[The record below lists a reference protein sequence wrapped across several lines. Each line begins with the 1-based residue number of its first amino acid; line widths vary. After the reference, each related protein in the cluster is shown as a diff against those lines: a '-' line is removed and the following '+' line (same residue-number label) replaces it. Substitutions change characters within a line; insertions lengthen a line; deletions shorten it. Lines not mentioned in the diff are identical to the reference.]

1 MAQPKMTGAV
11 QHPLVQK
18 ILNYQL
24 AMARGDIQSGRAIFD
39 PNVEY
44 TVPGSNALSGTTRGP
59 DLVMGY
65 FGKLMQATAG
75 TYEITEMNWLVSG
88 TKVLL
93 ETVNHATVNEKSLT
107 WDEAILFEFR
117 DGLKWK
123 IEMFQAD
130 QAAVDALFGP

>member
-1 MAQPKMTGAV
+1 MAQPTMTGAV

-24 AMARGDIQSGRAIFD
+24 AMARGDIESGRTVFD
-39 PNVEY
+39 PDVEY
-44 TVPGSNALSGTTRGP
+44 TVPGNNALSGTTRGP

-75 TYEITEMNWLVSG
+75 TYEITKMNWLVSG

-93 ETVNHATVNEKSLT
+93 ETVNHAKVNGKELT

-117 DGLKWK
+117 NGLKWR

-130 QAAVDALFGP
+130 QAGVDAFFGQ